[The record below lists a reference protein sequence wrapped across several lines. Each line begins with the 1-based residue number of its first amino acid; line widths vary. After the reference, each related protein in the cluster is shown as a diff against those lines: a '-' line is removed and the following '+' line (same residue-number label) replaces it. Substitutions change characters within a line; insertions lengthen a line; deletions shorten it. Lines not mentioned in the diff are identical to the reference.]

1 MIIDIHAHLDLF
13 SEKELK
19 EVLKNAKEA
28 KVKYIISNAVDYK
41 TSLLTLELSKKYP
54 MIKPALG
61 LYPEDALEEER
72 RDEREKDFLKFK
84 ELAIKNKE
92 KLVAIGEIGMDFYH
106 GKKENSKEQ
115 EKVFREQLELAK
127 KFEIPAIIHA
137 RNAEAEVIEVLK
149 DYPEVK
155 KVLHCF
161 CGSKTL
167 VLKAVK
173 LNCYFSIPCSL
184 ERMQNFLELLK
195 IAPKEN
201 ILTETDSPYLSPF
214 KGKQNESAYIKETIK
229 VISELWNLNE
239 EETEKIIEENTYRIF
254 NFNN

>member
-149 DYPEVK
+149 DLP
-155 KVLHCF
+155 
-161 CGSKTL
+161 
-167 VLKAVK
+167 
-173 LNCYFSIPCSL
+173 
-184 ERMQNFLELLK
+184 
-195 IAPKEN
+195 
-201 ILTETDSPYLSPF
+201 
-214 KGKQNESAYIKETIK
+214 
-229 VISELWNLNE
+229 
-239 EETEKIIEENTYRIF
+239 
-254 NFNN
+254 